1 MSEKADAPKNS
12 KIALKS
18 PFVVKQRKS
27 RAEFNASGVVVAR
40 DVLKDFDG
48 SFDLWGITKAQFSML
63 DLIQAILEK
72 TGKADIAISTWTCGI
87 YDADAIWNFVN
98 ENRIGGLRWVV
109 DCSFFSGKESETK
122 RKGSRE
128 FLAAFGAENIRA
140 IDNHAKYTL
149 IGNHKI
155 KVTICSSMNLNKN
168 KRLESFQI
176 SANPDVYDFYIKII
190 DQIFAETRTPFVGMR
205 HTREEL
211 KALLFEDEKEESA
224 GWNWD

>member
-18 PFVVKQRKS
+18 PFVVKKKKA

-40 DVLKDFDG
+40 DVLKGFDG

-72 TGKADIAISTWTCGI
+72 TGKADVAVSTWTCGI
-87 YDADAIWNFVN
+87 YDAEAIWNFVN
-98 ENRIGGLRWVV
+98 EDRIDNLRWVV
-109 DCSFFSGKESETK
+109 DCSFFRARNPK
-122 RKGSRE
+122 RSGSRE

-149 IGNHKI
+149 IGNDKF

-211 KALLFEDEKEESA
+211 KALIFEDEKEKGA